1 MPGQFLK
8 RLFGKLC
15 PHRFSWPH
23 SGTHGRD
30 YQVCL
35 ICGAAYEYDWT
46 TMRRTGRLVVPLAA
60 QTEAYPGKALGTD
73 GS

>member
-1 MPGQFLK
+1 MSAQFFK

-23 SGTHGRD
+23 SGLHGRD

-35 ICGAAYEYDWT
+35 ICGATYEYDWT
-46 TMRRTGRLVVPLAA
+46 TMRRTGQLAEPH
-60 QTEAYPGKALGTD
+60 EAGKESFAEKP
-73 GS
+73 